1 MARKKEK
8 DVFDVPFTERDLEIR
23 RLEFQRSDVEE
34 DLEEAIAEFISITKM
49 RKLRKKTKKVPA
61 ALRDAEKQ
69 TKL

>member
-69 TKL
+69 AKL

>member
-49 RKLRKKTKKVPA
+49 
-61 ALRDAEKQ
+61 
-69 TKL
+69 

>member
-49 RKLRKKTKKVPA
+49 RKLRKKTTKVPA